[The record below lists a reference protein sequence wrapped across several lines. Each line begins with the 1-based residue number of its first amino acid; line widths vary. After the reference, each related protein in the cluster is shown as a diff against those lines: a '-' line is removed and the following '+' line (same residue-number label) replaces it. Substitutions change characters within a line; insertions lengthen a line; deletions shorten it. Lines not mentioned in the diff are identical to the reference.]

1 MSEEK
6 LDIAS
11 EFSELTVTNVEV
23 AHESAPNAN
32 VEDSQLENNV
42 IDLTQTQE
50 QPAEQETPVEMT
62 QEEESPEELIE
73 SSLKSDETREEEY
86 EQKNEEP
93 EENDADSYDS
103 YDATLDVLN
112 EKYGTEYEDLDEL
125 LDDLE
130 GEQGQGYA
138 SEQIA
143 ELNRFVSETG
153 RSPEDYFKTQTQNYD
168 EMSDSEVIKEYLSL
182 ENPDLTQKEI
192 DLFFDSTYKQNEDK
206 YNSEDNELGKI
217 HLKRDVA
224 KARDELKELQEEYW
238 SPSELSDTYSDEEV
252 EQMEMEQRE
261 QLEDFYD
268 GMDKELEDIES
279 LTFQINENESFD
291 YKLTEEDKQVVGDAL
306 ANLDDF
312 FAPYMDEEGEIDRES
327 LAVDMMAMKL
337 QDKIVRSVASQY
349 RSKGSEQVLR
359 DIKNPSFEPAKVT
372 SNQGGSNIEKQI
384 SDQIFGDSTLW
395 D

>member
-11 EFSELTVTNVEV
+11 EFGELTGTNVEV

-93 EENDADSYDS
+93 EENDVDSYDS

-238 SPSELSDTYSDEEV
+238 SPNELSDTYSDEEV

-312 FAPYMDEEGEIDRES
+312 FAPYMDEKGEIDRES

>member
-11 EFSELTVTNVEV
+11 EFGELTGTNVEV

-93 EENDADSYDS
+93 EENDVDSYDS

-238 SPSELSDTYSDEEV
+238 SPNELSDTYSDEEV

-261 QLEDFYD
+261 QLENFYD

-291 YKLTEEDKQVVGDAL
+291 YKLTKEDKQVVGDAL

-312 FAPYMDEEGEIDRES
+312 FAPYMDEKGEIDRES

>member
-11 EFSELTVTNVEV
+11 EFGELTGTNVEV

-93 EENDADSYDS
+93 EEDDADIYDS

-112 EKYGTEYEDLDEL
+112 EKYGTEYEDLDEM

-238 SPSELSDTYSDEEV
+238 SPNELSDTYSDEEI